1 VYTAFVIL
9 VDPGLHRI
17 VYTALFKYSILRQY
31 LLSHIASSP
40 SGHRIIIYKLSHRS
54 MDYYDSRCDTA
65 SSQLL
70 SANSTFFL
78 IKHLYPAA
86 VQLVIAASSLSLDHK
101 LTEDGD
107 TRTGS
112 TSVAVTNN
120 YLTQSTLLVSVV

>member
-1 VYTAFVIL
+1 
-9 VDPGLHRI
+9 
-17 VYTALFKYSILRQY
+17 
-31 LLSHIASSP
+31 
-40 SGHRIIIYKLSHRS
+40 